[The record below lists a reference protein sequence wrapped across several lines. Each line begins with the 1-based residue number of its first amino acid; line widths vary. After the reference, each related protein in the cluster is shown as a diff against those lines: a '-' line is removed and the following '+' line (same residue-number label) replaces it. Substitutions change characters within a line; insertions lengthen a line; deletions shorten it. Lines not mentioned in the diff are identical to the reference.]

1 MLKKIILI
9 ITFAGVM
16 GTLLF
21 GLVNRT
27 GAMTKDLGVV
37 QSPVKQSR
45 ALSGYLGNGK
55 SRVRA
60 ASVDENGTISNDS
73 TGLGA
78 LGSYQRGAD
87 SGSNYQYF
95 TPDSGE
101 ELSSSDEEA
110 LIYMREEEKLAHDVY
125 IAMYEQWGLPL
136 FQNISRSEQAHTDAI
151 KTLLDAYNIPDPA
164 STDPGVFTNPELQA
178 LHNQLVTQGKQ
189 SLSEALLVGAAI
201 EEIDIL
207 DLQESLGVSDNSN
220 IQRVFNNLLR
230 GSINHL
236 KAFTSTFFAE
246 TGETYQPQF
255 MSAEE
260 LEISLGGSISPGNQG
275 SGMRGY
281 RGGKP

>member
-1 MLKKIILI
+1 MSKKIVVI

-21 GLVNRT
+21 GLAYRT
-27 GAMTKDLGVV
+27 DAMTNTLGTVLSPAE
-37 QSPVKQSR
+37 QSL

-60 ASVDENGTISNDS
+60 TSGEGNGSMSNDRS
-73 TGLGA
+73 GPGTFGG
-78 LGSYQRGAD
+78 YQRGAD
-87 SGSNYQYF
+87 NNLIYRDF

-101 ELSSSDEEA
+101 EMSSSDEEA

-125 IAMYEQWGLPL
+125 IAMYEQWGLVI
-136 FQNISRSEQAHTDAI
+136 FHNISRSEQSHTDSI
-151 KTLLDAYNIPDPA
+151 KALLEVYNIPDPA
-164 STDPGVFTNPELQA
+164 STEPGVFTNPELQD
-178 LHNQLVTQGKQ
+178 LYNQLVTQGKQ

-207 DLQESLGVSDNSN
+207 DLQESLNESDNSN
-220 IQRVFNNLLR
+220 ILRVFNNLLR
-230 GSINHL
+230 GSTNHL

-246 TGETYQPQF
+246 TGKTYQPQF

-260 LEISLGGSISPGNQG
+260 FETSLAGSIPPGNQG
-275 SGMRGY
+275 SGMRTY
-281 RGGKP
+281 RGGRP